1 MITNPKELPVGWEIY
16 GDAGKLEASTSSM
29 YCWSAEDLRT
39 VADVLDR
46 ENGVEKEK
54 EGDP

>member
-16 GDAGKLEASTSSM
+16 GDAGKLEASTNSM
-29 YCWSAEDLRT
+29 YCWSAEDLRA

-46 ENGVEKEK
+46 ENGIEKEK
-54 EGDP
+54 GHKQ